1 MLGWTVTA
9 EYANAARSAS
19 QANPRTTTA
28 TRTTPG
34 RLNAR
39 ENTAMPAVSQGLAN
53 FANQHRQPA
62 APGIEVI
69 DTPRY
74 RITLQPDFPI
84 PGPNSIA
91 WIRCQA
97 GEAEDVIREARA
109 AVAARA
115 HVPIYWI
122 LDPETQPPD
131 FADYL
136 VRHGV
141 DFDSEAAVMVL
152 PIESTIDGPDVDG
165 LQIQDVLADRDGF
178 RSAGDVNSQAFG
190 SQRLDDEVQERRR
203 KNNLAAGNRRV
214 LLATLDGEPA
224 GAAGLTLWP
233 PDGAILNGGA
243 VLPKFRGRGV
253 YRALVAARLAM
264 AREAG
269 VEGLAVWGGK
279 MSAPILARFG
289 FVTVG
294 WRNFYLD
301 NFTGRRH

>member
-1 MLGWTVTA
+1 MKWRGVGEA
-9 EYANAARSAS
+9 DVGA
-19 QANPRTTTA
+19 
-28 TRTTPG
+28 
-34 RLNAR
+34 
-39 ENTAMPAVSQGLAN
+39 LAN

-84 PGPNSIA
+84 AGPNSIA

-97 GEAEDVIREARA
+97 GEAEDVIREGRA

-115 HVPIYWI
+115 RVPIYWT

-152 PIESTIDGPDVDG
+152 PIESVIDSPDVDG

-178 RSAGDVNSQAFG
+178 RSAGAVNSEAFG
-190 SQRLDDEVQERRR
+190 SPRLDDEVQERRR

-233 PDGAILNGGA
+233 PAGAILNGGA

-269 VEGLAVWGGK
+269 VEGLAVWGGS
-279 MSAPILARFG
+279 MSAPILAGFG
-289 FVTVG
+289 FMTVG
-294 WRNFYLD
+294 WRKFYLD
-301 NFTGRRH
+301 KLVG